1 MCSCHSD
8 LSSQTQ
14 LKRVFHKIF
23 IFVASR
29 IVHLKRLTMDN
40 HFKLFSNHFASIPIW
55 NWEFCETHSIK
66 SSLTL
71 LDISFFVD
79 LTYEEAQGA
88 PPPGKCI
95 LGTFMSS
102 NHFVTHQTHKNG
114 QYYNLKLSKSLFKC
128 KRDSRM
134 NQKFQFYLN
143 FQMTSNFFYRYCGGH
158 YNIKI
163 RHFELMEPPPPV
175 K

>member
-1 MCSCHSD
+1 M
-8 LSSQTQ
+8 
-14 LKRVFHKIF
+14 
-23 IFVASR
+23 
-29 IVHLKRLTMDN
+29 KRL
-40 HFKLFSNHFASIPIW
+40 K
-55 NWEFCETHSIK
+55 E
-66 SSLTL
+66 
-71 LDISFFVD
+71 
-79 LTYEEAQGA
+79 

-143 FQMTSNFFYRYCGGH
+143 FQMTSKFFYRYCGGH

-163 RHFELMEPPPPV
+163 RHFELMEPRPPPCQV
-175 K
+175 GLSSSFNSWQEKHLEELMKI